1 MKTICNIMKSPKFG
15 LLLLL
20 LFPVIA
26 IGQDDSPLQQRIS
39 FDARKRSVPEVLKIV
54 EEISGYTF
62 AYPASLLPGEQVP
75 VSITAR
81 EEPMGAVLR
90 RIFKGRRVRF
100 EVIGRRIHILEDE
113 SPPPAPKTLNG
124 YIRDESSGEALI
136 GATLRVEEAPG
147 LGASTNAY
155 GFYALKLSP
164 GTYLLHVSYI
174 GYASKRIEIQL
185 QANKRMD
192 ITLSPSAEQLA
203 EVIVLGRQAEEQLLS
218 SATSTHRLDVQRL
231 KTLPAIGGE
240 PDVLKMAQL
249 LPGVKPVGEGSSGLY
264 VRGGNIDQNLIL
276 LDEAPVYNPAHLLGF
291 FSAFNTDAIRHIELY
306 KGGFPVEYGGRLSSV
321 VDMRMK
327 EGNKEKFG
335 MEGGIGLLAARLHAE
350 GPIQKDKSSFMI
362 SGRRTYPDIYLLLAG
377 DDGGN
382 RVNFYDANAKLN
394 FRLNENNHL
403 YISGYFGRDVFRFFD
418 QYENNWGNTTGTL
431 RWNHIFDASLFA
443 NFSLIYS
450 RYDYYIDNFIEGAAT
465 FNWESG
471 VRDINAKADFNWYL
485 RPGSR
490 LKFGANA
497 IIHRF
502 EPGRETEGRLA
513 AVPERKALETSV
525 YLGHE
530 WEPNRRLLLEYG
542 LRFSLYNNFGQTT
555 AYHFD
560 DNYQFIDSTL
570 QNEGFY
576 HHLSGLS
583 PRFNLRFRL
592 TGQSSLKAGYSRT
605 VQYQQELRN
614 AVNSFSAFYIWMPS
628 GPNIP
633 MQAADQLALGYFHNF
648 QDNTYELSVEAYYK
662 KLNGQVDFAD
672 HATLIQNP
680 YLEGEVRSGGGRAY
694 GAELMLARRRGRLQG
709 WLSYAYSRTFRTIS
723 GVNEGKE
730 YPAYYD
736 IPHEA
741 AIVLQYEASA
751 RWLLSAN
758 WQYMTGK
765 AVNLPIGS
773 FQQGETIVPIYG
785 ERNSRRLPDYHRL
798 DASATLKAK
807 PKANRRNDSYWVFS
821 LYNVYYRKNALSI
834 DLLPV
839 RDKTTGNVP
848 DPTDVRATKTYI
860 FGLIP
865 SISYNFKF

>member
-1 MKTICNIMKSPKFG
+1 MKSPKIG
-15 LLLLL
+15 LFLLL
-20 LFPVIA
+20 LFPTIA
-26 IGQDDSPLQQRIS
+26 NGQEDSPLQQKVS
-39 FDARKRSVPEVLKIV
+39 FKTGQLTIPEVLRVV
-54 EEISGYTF
+54 EIASGYTF
-62 AYPASLLPGEQVP
+62 AYPAGLLSQEEALI
-75 VSITAR
+75 SITAR
-81 EEPMGAVLR
+81 EEPLESVLR
-90 RIFKGRRVRF
+90 RIFKGRRARF

-113 SPPPAPKTLNG
+113 EAPPPPVTLNG
-124 YIRDESSGEALI
+124 YLRDASTGEALI
-136 GATLRVEEAPG
+136 GATLQVERPSG
-147 LGASTNAY
+147 IGTTTNVY

-164 GTYLLHVSYI
+164 GNYRLHVSYI
-174 GYASKRIEIQL
+174 GYAAKEVAVSL
-185 QANKRMD
+185 QADKRVD
-192 ITLSPSAEQLA
+192 ISLTASAEELA
-203 EVIVLGRQAEEQLLS
+203 EVVVWGRQEEEQLVS
-218 SATSTHRLDVQRL
+218 PAMGNHRLNVQQL

-249 LPGVKPVGEGSSGLY
+249 LPGVKSVGEGSSGLY

-291 FSAFNTDAIRHIELY
+291 FSAFNTDAIHHIELY

-327 EGNKEKFG
+327 EGNKEKFAL
-335 MEGGIGLLAARLHAE
+335 EGGIGLLAARLHAE
-350 GPIQKDKSSFMI
+350 GPIQKDNSSFMI
-362 SGRRTYPDIYLLLAG
+362 SGRRTYPDIYFLLAA

-403 YISGYFGRDVFRFFD
+403 FLSGYFGRDIFRFFG

-431 RWNHIFDASLFA
+431 RWNHIFDANLFA

-450 RYDYYIDNFIEGAAT
+450 RYDYYIDNFIEGVAT

-471 VRDINAKADFNWYL
+471 VQDINAKADFNWYL

-497 IIHRF
+497 IVHRF

-513 AVPERKALETSV
+513 AVPERKALETAV

-530 WEPNRRLLLEYG
+530 WEPNQRLLLEYG
-542 LRFSLYNNFGQTT
+542 LRLSLYNNFGQT
-555 AYHFD
+555 AVYHFD
-560 DNYQFIDSTL
+560 DNYRLMDSTL
-570 QNEGFY
+570 QDGRFY

-583 PRFNLRFRL
+583 PRINLRFRL
-592 TGQSSLKAGYSRT
+592 TERSSLKASYSRT

-633 MQAADQLALGYFHNF
+633 MQAAGQVALGYFRNF
-648 QDNTYELSVEAYYK
+648 KDNTYELSLEAYYK
-662 KLNGQVDFAD
+662 KLSGQVDFAD
-672 HATLIQNP
+672 HAALIQNP
-680 YLEGEVRSGGGRAY
+680 YLEGEVRSGDGRAY
-694 GAELMLARRRGRLQG
+694 GAELMLARRKGRLQG
-709 WLSYAYSRTFRTIS
+709 WLSYTYSRTFRTIS

-730 YPAYYD
+730 YPAYFD
-736 IPHEA
+736 IPHEVTA
-741 AIVLQYEASA
+741 VLQYEASH

-765 AVNLPIGS
+765 PVNLPIGS
-773 FQQGETIVPIYG
+773 FQQGKTIVPVYG

-798 DASATLKAK
+798 DISATLKAR